1 MTGNSRALAT
11 TMDVCVLVRLLSDV
25 HALEEQNDPDGA
37 QALLRR
43 FRVLLQPEEAR
54 IALSV
59 ALSALAVLS
68 GGNPEVLVDA
78 LPLKAIFDDVL
89 ADMGGS
95 EA

>member
-1 MTGNSRALAT
+1 
-11 TMDVCVLVRLLSDV
+11 
-25 HALEEQNDPDGA
+25 
-37 QALLRR
+37 
-43 FRVLLQPEEAR
+43 
-54 IALSV
+54 
-59 ALSALAVLS
+59 VLS